1 MSVRSPH
8 QLQTEFAG
16 GGLRGDEDAGQICDS
31 SRTWSLVPTP
41 GTICHA
47 SLSLARRDG
56 QARRVVHYSSEGKAS
71 RRQWAVPA
79 ACWLLLAGPAASKL
93 QLAAAGP
100 ASSTRKATSKHQK
113 EPTRTHA
120 HAHAHAHRTNDMEV
134 CAGLT
139 PRQGCNNPASATR
152 ASAAFRL
159 TTGA

>member
-16 GGLRGDEDAGQICDS
+16 GGLRGDEDAGQMCDS

-71 RRQWAVPA
+71 RRQWTVPA
-79 ACWLLLAGPAASKL
+79 AP
-93 QLAAAGP
+93 AAGP

-120 HAHAHAHRTNDMEV
+120 HAHAHAHRTNDMEF